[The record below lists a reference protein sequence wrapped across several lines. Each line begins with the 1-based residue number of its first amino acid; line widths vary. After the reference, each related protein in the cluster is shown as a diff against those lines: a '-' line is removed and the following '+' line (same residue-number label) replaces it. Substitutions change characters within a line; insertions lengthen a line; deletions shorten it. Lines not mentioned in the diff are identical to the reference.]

1 MLRRLVDGRRVG
13 TTHLRRA
20 GARRALQ
27 VCRWC
32 NHALFSLS
40 ATALAAFVHSL
51 FSADESVVCRGAQA
65 VLWHRRAARPGWCVA
80 AAALPLAPAEAPRP
94 TGPCPP
100 AARGILA
107 TRRPTRAN
115 YRRHAGACAG
125 GAQKLLLARQS
136 GSIVVVSASWRVH
149 RGRPRALPLG
159 RGGGGGARCP
169 PRIARVPRLAPFPR
183 LFARRVYDSIAR
195 KQLADHRLERY
206 AVA

>member
-1 MLRRLVDGRRVG
+1 MLCKCAGGGIMLCFRFRRRPLLHSSTHYFRRMNRSSVAGPRLCFG
-13 TTHLRRA
+13 TAAQLARA
-20 GARRALQ
+20 GA
-27 VCRWC
+27 
-32 NHALFSLS
+32 SP
-40 ATALAAFVHSL
+40 
-51 FSADESVVCRGAQA
+51 
-65 VLWHRRAARPGWCVA
+65 RPPC
-80 AAALPLAPAEAPRP
+80 PQLAPAEEPQP

-159 RGGGGGARCP
+159 RGRGRGRARCP
-169 PRIARVPRLAPFPR
+169 PRIARVPRLALFFR

-206 AVA
+206 AVV

>member
-1 MLRRLVDGRRVG
+1 MLCKCAGGGIMLCFRFRRRPLLHSSTHYFRRMNRSSVAGPRLCFG
-13 TTHLRRA
+13 TAAQLARA
-20 GARRALQ
+20 GA
-27 VCRWC
+27 
-32 NHALFSLS
+32 SP
-40 ATALAAFVHSL
+40 
-51 FSADESVVCRGAQA
+51 
-65 VLWHRRAARPGWCVA
+65 RPPC
-80 AAALPLAPAEAPRP
+80 PQLAPAEEPQP

-159 RGGGGGARCP
+159 RGGGGGGHA
-169 PRIARVPRLAPFPR
+169 
-183 LFARRVYDSIAR
+183 ARRASRASHAWRFVFVCLPAGCTTRSRASSWPTTGWS
-195 KQLADHRLERY
+195 ATP
-206 AVA
+206 